1 MTATSNDYYAQLD
14 AAYQKHLDDLAAWDE
29 ALEEEIQAVKA
40 DAEDEDADVIYAIN
54 QYHIDN
60 GEELELHYLAYGSG
74 AFDKLIEQRDRAIAY
89 VAKQRLEKRMNEYDP
104 D

>member
-1 MTATSNDYYAQLD
+1 MNPFL
-14 AAYQKHLDDLAAWDE
+14 AAAHQEHLDNLAGYE
-29 ALEEEIQAVKA
+29 IALEEEIKAVKA
-40 DAEDEDADVIYAIN
+40 DAEDEDADVLYAIN
-54 QYHIDN
+54 QYHLDN
-60 GEELELHYLAYGSG
+60 GEELELHDLAYGSG

>member
-1 MTATSNDYYAQLD
+1 MNPFLAAAHQEYLD
-14 AAYQKHLDDLAAWDE
+14 NLAAWDH
-29 ALEEEIQAVKA
+29 ALEEEIKAVKA
-40 DAEDEDADVIYAIN
+40 EAEDEDENVIYAIN

-60 GEELELHYLAYGSG
+60 NEELELHDLAYGSG

-89 VAKQRLEKRMNEYDP
+89 VAKQRLEKRINEYEP

>member
-1 MTATSNDYYAQLD
+1 MNPFL
-14 AAYQKHLDDLAAWDE
+14 AAAHQKHLDDLAGYE
-29 ALEEEIQAVKA
+29 IALEEEIEAVKA

-54 QYHIDN
+54 QYHLDN
-60 GEELELHYLAYGSG
+60 SEELELHDLAYGSG

-89 VAKQRLEKRMNEYDP
+89 VAKQRLEKRMNDYDP

>member
-1 MTATSNDYYAQLD
+1 MNPHLAVAHQE
-14 AAYQKHLDDLAAWDE
+14 HLDKLAALDY
-29 ALEEEIQAVKA
+29 ALEEEIKAVKA
-40 DAEDEDADVIYAIN
+40 EAEDEDADVLYAIN
-54 QYHIDN
+54 QYHLDN
-60 GEELELHYLAYGSG
+60 GEELELHDLAYGSG